1 MLEEDMS
8 LLSNLYMGPDILS
21 VFCSTHGVYAYS
33 QSSDGIS
40 LKKMYLRPGWEDMTE
55 SRGSRDS

>member
-1 MLEEDMS
+1 MS

-21 VFCSTHGVYAYS
+21 VSCSIHGVCAYF

-40 LKKMYLRPGWEDMTE
+40 LKKMYLRPGWEDITE
-55 SRGSRDS
+55 GRGSRDS

>member
-1 MLEEDMS
+1 MS